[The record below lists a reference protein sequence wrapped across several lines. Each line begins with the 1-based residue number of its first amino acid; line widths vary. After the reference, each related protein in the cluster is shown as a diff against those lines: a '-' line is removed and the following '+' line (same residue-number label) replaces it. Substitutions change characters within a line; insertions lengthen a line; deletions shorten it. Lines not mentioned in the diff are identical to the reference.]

1 MKMPNGTSLSRV
13 RAGRVVTV
21 ERGRGMKKLLVVDD
35 DDAVRRLI
43 KLSLA
48 DGFEVIDT
56 AEPEQAFALALE
68 HKPDAILLD
77 LRMPRYSGLQ
87 LCQSFSSFDSTQ
99 LIPVVVISGESG
111 SRTKELCR
119 DLGAVAYFEK
129 PVDFDALRL
138 RLGELLGSR
147 RKERR
152 SEARVRLT
160 VGVRLTGTDQL
171 GERFDVVSKTENVGR
186 GSFLCVC
193 GVALSDGSRIEVH
206 AVPASGQQEYL
217 GQARVIRSEWNDTT
231 YPRYACRFADRPAKW
246 VLQ

>member
-1 MKMPNGTSLSRV
+1 MKR
-13 RAGRVVTV
+13 
-21 ERGRGMKKLLVVDD
+21 LLVVDD

-43 KLSLA
+43 RLSLA
-48 DGFEVIDT
+48 EYFEVIDT

-87 LCQSFSSFDSTQ
+87 LCQSFASFDSTQ

-111 SRTKELCR
+111 ARTKELCR

-129 PVDFDALRL
+129 PVDFDALRS
-138 RLGELLGSR
+138 RLGDLLQER
-147 RKERR
+147 RKDRR
-152 SEARVRLT
+152 SEARVRLR
-160 VGVRLTGTDQL
+160 VGVGLSGVDQL

-186 GSFLCVC
+186 RSFLCVC
-193 GVALSDGSRIEVH
+193 GVAIKEGSRIEIH
-206 AVPASGQQEYL
+206 AVLPGGDKQHL
-217 GQARVIRSEWNDTT
+217 GQAQIVRSEWNDTH
-231 YPRYACRFADRPAKW
+231 YPRYACRFTEKPANW